1 MPAYQHVLSAV
12 FQQHADA
19 LAAWE
24 TLAQQGL
31 SARQMLIEPSAS
43 TLPAPAKAA
52 RSQHTFDNML
62 LCGGIGAVAGGV
74 LAVLAVVILVA
85 NHAALLSHGLLMTT
99 LALLGSGATMGMTLG
114 AAGGAMMRVNLASG
128 AKSTKPL
135 GRVYAW
141 VHTLLGHQQMQ
152 LSVHTFST
160 AETAIVT
167 KVMQTSA
174 NLFRDDRLTSR

>member
-1 MPAYQHVLSAV
+1 MSAYQHVLSAV

-74 LAVLAVVILVA
+74 LAVLAEVILVA
-85 NHAALLSHGLLMTT
+85 NHAALLRHGLLMTT

-114 AAGGAMMRVNLASG
+114 AAAGAMMRVNLAHS